1 MLRALGPITGYE
13 LQAQDGAIGRCQ
25 DFLFD
30 DTRWRIRY
38 MVAAT
43 GRWLPGR
50 KVLVSPVALGRPDWE
65 DRRLPVRLTRAQL
78 EDAPALDEDA
88 PVSRRWERAWFG
100 HFGFPNYWDGLGSW
114 GLGAPSGPQGDEVR
128 PPEARAEGD
137 PHLRSTGEVTG
148 YHVEAADG
156 AIGHVAEFIVD
167 DEDWAIR
174 YLVVDTRNLLPGRKV
189 LIAPEW
195 VERVDWSRM
204 VIAVELTRQ
213 AVRESPPWDPD
224 APVNREYEERLYD
237 FYGRPVR

>member
-1 MLRALGPITGYE
+1 MLHALGPITGNE
-13 LQAQDGAIGRCQ
+13 LQAQDGVIGRCR

-43 GRWLPGR
+43 GRWLAGR
-50 KVLVSPVALGRPDWE
+50 KMLVSPVALGRPDWE
-65 DRRLPVRLTRAQL
+65 HRRLPVRLTRTQL
-78 EDAPALDEDA
+78 EAAPALDEGA
-88 PVSRRWERAWFG
+88 PVSRRWERAWFR

-114 GLGAPSGPQGDEVR
+114 GLGAPSGPQGDE
-128 PPEARAEGD
+128 ARSQDAQAEGD

-148 YHVEAADG
+148 YQVEAADG

-167 DEDWAIR
+167 DEDWTIR
-174 YLVVDTRNLLPGRKV
+174 YLVVDTRDPLPGRKV

-195 VERVDWSRM
+195 VDRVDWSRM

-224 APVNREYEERLYD
+224 APVNREYEERLYG

>member
-1 MLRALGPITGYE
+1 MLRALGPVTGYE
-13 LQAQDGAIGRCQ
+13 LQAQDGAIGRCK
-25 DFLFD
+25 DFLFE

-65 DRRLPVRLTRAQL
+65 QRRLPVRLTRAQL
-78 EDAPALDEDA
+78 ENAPALDADA

-100 HFGFPNYWDGLGSW
+100 HFGFPNYWDGLGTW
-114 GLGAPSGPQGDEVR
+114 GLGAQLGPQGEQAR
-128 PPEARAEGD
+128 PPQGQAEGD

-195 VERVDWSRM
+195 VDRVDWSRM
-204 VIAVELTRQ
+204 VIAVDLTRQ

-224 APVNREYEERLYD
+224 APVNRKYEERLYD
-237 FYGRPVR
+237 YYGRPVR